1 MPPNTTGRPYR
12 EMLTSKPVTNS
23 AVQEIE
29 LGKTLNKS
37 VLKRVS
43 VLVSSILYSVFI
55 LPFFVVVVMFCV

>member
-55 LPFFVVVVMFCV
+55 LPFFFVVVMFCV